1 MSILWFV
8 LMMTAY
14 KMGVE
19 ITPVDFLAV
28 PIFYIGDTIL
38 FTRK

>member
-1 MSILWFV
+1 MSIIWFV
-8 LMMTAY
+8 LMLIAHS
-14 KMGVE
+14 KGVE
-19 ITPVDFLAV
+19 ILPVDFLAV